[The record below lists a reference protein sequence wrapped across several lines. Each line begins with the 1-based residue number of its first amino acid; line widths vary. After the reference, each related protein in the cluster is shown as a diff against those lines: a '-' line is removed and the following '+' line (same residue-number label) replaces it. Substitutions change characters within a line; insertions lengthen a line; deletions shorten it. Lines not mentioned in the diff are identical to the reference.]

1 MPLKSRHHRA
11 GICSPQPAGSV
22 PAVAPPM
29 NRFTSVLALLFGS
42 LLLSPAVAESLRI
55 HGSNTIGARLAP
67 ALVEAWLAAEGYQ
80 QIRRETLAAEEQ
92 RILASHPQHGEISV
106 EVHAHGTST
115 GYRDLLAGTADIAMS
130 SRPASVSERAA
141 ALAAQL
147 GDLVDPHQEHVLA
160 LDGLGIV
167 VGPQVRIDTLTLNQ
181 LRALYSGEISDWA
194 QLGGPSLPVRRY
206 ARDDKSGTWDTFRS
220 LVLGSATMAEARRFE
235 DTDALVAEVNR
246 TPGAIGFAGM
256 AALKGATRVLP
267 IADAGAPALAPELS
281 HVATEDYV
289 LARRLYLYTAKD
301 PAPRVLRLIEFA
313 LAAAGQAVVS
323 EVGYVPMR
331 IETLRPQLADSA
343 PAEYREL
350 VEGHQRLSLNFRF
363 GAGVSFLDSRAE
375 RDLARLAAYMR
386 EPAQRGLRL
395 KLVGFTDTGDLQFAQ
410 EMISIDRAEYIAY
423 RLTALGVPIDR
434 VRGYGGASPV
444 AGNDSEAGR
453 ARNRRVEVW
462 VGKAQSAALAA
473 RDRSAAAEG

>member
-1 MPLKSRHHRA
+1 
-11 GICSPQPAGSV
+11 
-22 PAVAPPM
+22 M
-29 NRFTSVLALLFGS
+29 NRLTSALALLFGS
-42 LLLSPAVAESLRI
+42 LLLSTATAESLRI

-67 ALVEAWLAAEGYQ
+67 ALVEGWLAAEGYRE
-80 QIRRETLAAEEQ
+80 IRRETTAPEEL
-92 RILASHPQHGEISV
+92 RIRGEHPQRGTLTV

-115 GYRDLLAGTADIAMS
+115 GYRDLLAGAADIAMS
-130 SRPASVSERAA
+130 SRPATASEREA
-141 ALAAQL
+141 ALAANL
-147 GDLVDPHQEHVLA
+147 GDLADPRQEHVLA

-167 VGPQVRIDTLTLNQ
+167 VGPQVRIEQLTLKQ
-181 LRALYSGEISDWA
+181 VRALYTGEISNWM
-194 QLGGPSLPVRRY
+194 QLGGPALPVQRH
-206 ARDDKSGTWDTFRS
+206 ARDDKSGTWDTFRA
-220 LVLGSATMAEARRFE
+220 LVLGSATMAEARRYE
-235 DTDALVAEVNR
+235 DTDALVADVNR

-256 AALKGATRVLP
+256 AALKGATRVLQ

-313 LAAAGQAVVS
+313 LSPLGQSVVG

-331 IETLRPQLADSA
+331 IETLSPQLSESA
-343 PAEYREL
+343 PAEYRTL
-350 VEGHQRLSLNFRF
+350 VQGHQRLSLNFRF
-363 GAGVSFLDSRAE
+363 GAGVAFLDSRAE
-375 RDLARLAAYMR
+375 RDLQRLAAFMKQP
-386 EPAQRGLRL
+386 EQRGQRL
-395 KLVGFTDTGDLQFAQ
+395 KLVGFTDSGDLRFAQ

-423 RLTALGVPIDR
+423 RLSALGVPVDR

-462 VGKAQSAALAA
+462 IGAPQAASLAA
-473 RDRSAAAEG
+473 RDRIHATEG

>member
-1 MPLKSRHHRA
+1 M
-11 GICSPQPAGSV
+11 I
-22 PAVAPPM
+22 
-29 NRFTSVLALLFGS
+29 RFASWLVVLFGS
-42 LLLSPAVAESLRI
+42 VWLPASATETLRI

-67 ALVEAWLAAEGYQ
+67 ALVEAWLAAEGYAD
-80 QIRRETLAAEEQ
+80 IRRETTAPEEQ
-92 RILASHPQHGEISV
+92 RIAGLHPQRGELLV
-106 EVHAHGTST
+106 DVHAHGTST

-130 SRPASVSERAA
+130 SRPASASEQEAA
-141 ALAAQL
+141 RSAAL
-147 GDLVDPHQEHVLA
+147 GDLLDPQQEHVLA

-167 VGPQVRIDTLTLNQ
+167 VGPQVRLERLTLAQ
-181 LRALYSGEISDWA
+181 LRALYSGEISDWSK
-194 QLGGPSLPVRRY
+194 LGGVSLPVRRY

-256 AALKGATRVLP
+256 AALQQAQRVVS

-301 PAPRVLRLIEFA
+301 PSPRVLRLIEFA
-313 LAAAGQAVVS
+313 LSAAGQAVVAD
-323 EVGYVPMR
+323 VGYVPMR
-331 IETLRPQLADSA
+331 IDTLSPQIPDSA

-350 VEGHQRLSLNFRF
+350 VRDHRRLSLNFRF
-363 GAGVSFLDSRAE
+363 GAGLSFLDSRAE
-375 RDLARLAAYMR
+375 RDLQRLAAFMQQP
-386 EPAQRGLRL
+386 EQRGQRL
-395 KLVGFTDTGDLQFAQ
+395 KLIGFTDAGDLAYAQ
-410 EMISIDRAEYIAY
+410 EMISIDRAEYIAH
-423 RLTALGVPIDR
+423 RLSALGVPIDR
-434 VRGYGGASPV
+434 VRGYGGMVPV

-462 VGKAQSAALAA
+462 IGAPESAALAA
-473 RDRSAAAEG
+473 RGTSGSREG